1 MVQLI
6 SGRQMKV
13 WLLNI
18 CTSRERAGFTN
29 ISFQTKIDFLLQS
42 TSAKP
47 SQFPRLLS
55 KWGGEPVH
63 AKPYFLHLGQTI
75 HFCLNWSKG
84 SRWTQKGTQM
94 VNTLGL
100 TILVPFGPS
109 WTTLERWQACRVW
122 LFLVQN
128 GPFLGHPQSWTVG
141 PKPKVKK
148 GSSPGLL
155 CVAYF

>member
-47 SQFPRLLS
+47 SQ
-55 KWGGEPVH
+55 WGGEPVY

-109 WTTLERWQACRVW
+109 WTTLERWQACHAIFHPNW
-122 LFLVQN
+122 TIF
-128 GPFLGHPQSWTVG
+128 GPSPVMNDGPQSKTSCRTQEHPAWNI
-141 PKPKVKK
+141 KK
-148 GSSPGLL
+148 WWWLMK
-155 CVAYF
+155 